1 MNLWK
6 CYGKMS
12 KIIFLFFFSGHS
24 FLCFPYPIIKIMLF
38 FRASDSDLLI
48 PVQESSRLRRIS
60 KFGWHLLLGFRFGL
74 WLFIPGCLVNHFE
87 APFFTDSQHGIYH
100 HLKNHPFANL
110 RMWMH
115 HLWQGLKVPNWNQ
128 VRWEKLG
135 SPVGSWDQWLHL
147 WPISPT
153 YRGYN
158 YPLITPL
165 ILTSWHIQVVEVLGW
180 RTARNVGWWFCWW

>member
-1 MNLWK
+1 
-6 CYGKMS
+6 MS

-24 FLCFPYPIIKIMLF
+24 FLCFPYPIFKIMLF
-38 FRASDSDLLI
+38 LRASDSDLLI

-60 KFGWHLLLGFRFGL
+60 KFGWHLLLGFCFGL
-74 WLFIPGCLVNHFE
+74 WLKIPGCLVNHFE

-128 VRWEKLG
+128 VRWLKNLDVLLE
-135 SPVGSWDQWLHL
+135 VGIDGYIYGLFHQLINRFLFFIIIHWSHL
-147 WPISPT
+147 WS
-153 YRGYN
+153 
-158 YPLITPL
+158 
-165 ILTSWHIQVVEVLGW
+165 
-180 RTARNVGWWFCWW
+180 